1 MGAKKRTASY
11 EKLVPDV
18 RYNSLLVSKFIN
30 CLMWDGKKSVAT
42 RVFYQALDQIRKRMP
57 DADPL
62 QIFTQAVEN
71 VKPTLEVRSRRVGGA
86 NYQVPMQV
94 KPKRAE
100 SLAIRWIIQAVR
112 AKTGR
117 PTYLKLADEL
127 LAAYQRQG
135 DAMAKR
141 EQTIKMAEANKA
153 FSHFAWR
160 TGLPRTFPE
169 ASSPSLRGCSRQISY
184 PNGTARSQ
192 SIPTAA
198 PLTALGFS
206 PVGIPYLLPW
216 NRLPWSCGAE
226 KPQAQG
232 DFPFLRSSYTMMT

>member
-11 EKLVPDV
+11 EKLAPDV

-42 RVFYQALDQIRKRMP
+42 RVFYAAMDQIQKRMP

-62 QIFTQAVEN
+62 HIFTEAVNN

-112 AKTGR
+112 AKSGR

-127 LAAYQRQG
+127 IAAYQRQG

-153 FSHFAWR
+153 FSHFAW
-160 TGLPRTFPE
+160 
-169 ASSPSLRGCSRQISY
+169 
-184 PNGTARSQ
+184 
-192 SIPTAA
+192 
-198 PLTALGFS
+198 
-206 PVGIPYLLPW
+206 
-216 NRLPWSCGAE
+216 
-226 KPQAQG
+226 
-232 DFPFLRSSYTMMT
+232 